1 MLARHWESVEARSKR
16 KKTPPISIRNLS
28 LFTRGNLSLRSPL
41 IREHSLSLCDLI
53 WKYYP
58 PPGRSSAGARFIGG
72 ITRLSGLPAQ
82 DSSCS
87 GKPQKGQKQSEE
99 LRRVRAVVCVFFWYL
114 ERRTALSLCGQ
125 LTGEYLVIQKKIFSP
140 PESLVVAGT
149 AVRIPF
155 SVIINLA
162 RGTLSVLTRRLLG
175 VNNQL
180 AWDSTE

>member
-1 MLARHWESVEARSKR
+1 MLTRLWESVEARSKR

-28 LFTRGNLSLRSPL
+28 LLTRGNLSPRSPL

-58 PPGRSSAGARFIGG
+58 PPGRSSAGARFIRG

-99 LRRVRAVVCVFFWYL
+99 HRRVRAVVCVFSWYL

-125 LTGEYLVIQKKIFSP
+125 LTGGYLVIQKKIF
-140 PESLVVAGT
+140 VAGT
-149 AVRIPF
+149 AVRISF

-162 RGTLSVLTRRLLG
+162 RGTLSVLTRRFLS

-180 AWDSTE
+180 AWDSPE